1 MSERMKT
8 RGLLGIAKKEL
19 VFTALARAWT
29 VNVHST
35 RNVVRETMVYSLI
48 GAYIFLDLI
57 VLL

>member
-35 RNVVRETMVYSLI
+35 RNVVRETMVYSLT
-48 GAYIFLDLI
+48 GAYFWI
-57 VLL
+57 